1 MFCRSAR
8 CLPLS
13 LWPWTATCP
22 KEEDVCS
29 ILEQSSRG
37 GFLFLVPRKKDKD
50 LKHHIHMYRGEVSQQ
65 PGVALAKTHANEI
78 SIGYVITNGT
88 QDLVCETLPSS
99 GVCLVALTLRG
110 DFNARVDGYTRR
122 PEFPSPVNRQVRR
135 SESAMPEKATACVT
149 ESSVHQTFGQKL
161 TGPSLSTDQ
170 NAGAG

>member
-1 MFCRSAR
+1 MFCRSTR
-8 CLPLS
+8 CLPLF
-13 LWPWTATCP
+13 LWSWTATCP

-29 ILEQSSRG
+29 RTVLHGR
-37 GFLFLVPRKKDKD
+37 FLFLVPRKKDKD

-65 PGVALAKTHANEI
+65 PGVALARTHANEI
-78 SIGYVITNGT
+78 SIGYVIANGT

-122 PEFPSPVNRQVRR
+122 PEFPSPVNRQERR

-149 ESSVHQTFGQKL
+149 ESSSTHRTFGQKL
-161 TGPSLSTDQ
+161 TGPGLSADQ